1 MLIRYHIDCCMQHEQ
16 ARSRLIRLLTG
27 EGRTRTY
34 RYTEPLT
41 GDWGYYFEPA
51 INEWVAFDNRNRD
64 CWVETFKTE
73 DKAREALSDGTEL
86 LDN

>member
-1 MLIRYHIDCCMQHEQ
+1 MLIRTQLYCCDRDDR
-16 ARSRLIRLLTG
+16 ARSRLFRRLTA
-27 EGRTRTY
+27 EGRTRIY
-34 RYTEPLT
+34 RYTDPLP
-41 GDWGYYFEPA
+41 GYWGYYFEPA